1 MRYDR
6 TEATDDWSL
15 LEVVDRGR
23 CPCSD
28 SFLNANDEEL
38 TRVFGELRLLRA
50 AGCPPDET
58 KGSPEIGKVT
68 GKCKGAHSKT
78 TFFVLKAK
86 PTGWRLYFMIPCRE
100 RREAVF
106 LYAVCK
112 KEDRRDPE
120 DFNRCC
126 RIAEKLATG
135 RFKLAA
141 LELPDR

>member
-6 TEATDDWSL
+6 AEATDDWSL

-23 CPCSD
+23 CLCSD
-28 SFLNANDEEL
+28 EFLEANDEEL
-38 TRVFGELRLLRA
+38 ARVFGELRLLRA

-68 GKCKGAHSKT
+68 GKCKGEHAKS
-78 TFFVLKAK
+78 TFYVLKAK
-86 PTGWRLYFMIPCRE
+86 PTGWRLYFMIQSRE
-100 RREAVF
+100 QREVVF

-120 DFNRCC
+120 DFHRCC
-126 RIAEKLATG
+126 RIFKKLESG
-135 RFKLAA
+135 RCRLAA